1 MVGHTCPRDRGRQ
14 PGQPQ
19 PRSPAVSG
27 GCCPLRGLWSG
38 CWRPAWCGNLRKTS
52 CARTGAGGRFCPRW
66 QEGRDVG
73 EDLHCKAGLRGSVAA
88 RTGAAHPQAPGPAHT
103 WGFPPITAAAPY
115 PRAPM
120 IIIFRSTF
128 LLASMDGPCRTRGGH
143 PAAGMG
149 PAPGEPRGAGGS
161 VGAACCSPPAS
172 SHSHPGRPGA
182 LDTAAR
188 TVCVPC
194 QYPAA
199 LTSRWWWGQKNPC
212 RSQPTSPPGTSSQDA
227 GARPDTPLHR
237 TRSSPLKAAVKNFP
251 ASPSPSKVQSL
262 PLNVA
267 HTWNPGENY
276 IY

>member
-1 MVGHTCPRDRGRQ
+1 MVGHTCPQDWGGQ

-52 CARTGAGGRFCPRW
+52 CAHTGAGGRFCPRW

-103 WGFPPITAAAPY
+103 WGFPPITAAPPY

-143 PAAGMG
+143 LAAGMG

-172 SHSHPGRPGA
+172 SRSHPGCPGA
-182 LDTAAR
+182 LDT
-188 TVCVPC
+188 TVSAPCQSRVRAVPVPC
-194 QYPAA
+194 CTHIPAVVGA
-199 LTSRWWWGQKNPC
+199 EKPVPSPAHVTARDQLPRC
-212 RSQPTSPPGTSSQDA
+212 RRTA
-227 GARPDTPLHR
+227 GARPDTPPRR

-251 ASPSPSKVQSL
+251 ASPSPSKVRL
-262 PLNVA
+262 FM
-267 HTWNPGENY
+267 
-276 IY
+276 